1 MDSTILRA
9 CLLLAF
15 SHDENQGKET
25 SCLHLKWGRL
35 PAKIFTNCTGDKRIF
50 AIKTRN
56 TTCLGGNHLFK
67 LVLSPPNI
75 VGHCLRVLSLLC
87 SVSPQVKLLVPQCSS
102 WGWTL
107 DPCSPVLV
115 WLLAPLCRQTAGQP
129 APGSSDH
136 SHPGIMMNGCWIH
149 LHRHSVNQTHRKVS
163 CFT

>member
-1 MDSTILRA
+1 MRKAVWLIGFYD
-9 CLLLAF
+9 
-15 SHDENQGKET
+15 
-25 SCLHLKWGRL
+25 
-35 PAKIFTNCTGDKRIF
+35 IF

-87 SVSPQVKLLVPQCSS
+87 SVSPQVKLLVPQCPS

-107 DPCSPVLV
+107 VPCSPVLV

-163 CFT
+163 CFTWLHSDSSNIGGNLVKILRTQMLWS